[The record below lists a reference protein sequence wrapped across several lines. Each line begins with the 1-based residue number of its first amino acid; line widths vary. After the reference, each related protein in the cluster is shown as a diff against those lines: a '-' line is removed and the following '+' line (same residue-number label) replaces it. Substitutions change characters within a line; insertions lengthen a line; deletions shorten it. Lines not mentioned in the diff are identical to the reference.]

1 MRYNEGCS
9 TLTRRFNME
18 IIKVEPTPSPN
29 TMKIIL
35 SEKRQDNHS
44 KTYTE
49 VTDSQP
55 HFINAILQVKGVKSV
70 FHVLDFIAVDKAPKA
85 DWETVLPLVT
95 ATLNQD
101 QQQSDTTQP
110 EPDAHFGEV
119 KAEVLKFKNIPYQV
133 KLTTPKEEKRQQLSD
148 IFVNAM
154 LEAQKPHDN
163 VVFLRKWETL
173 GVRYGDLDDVMQ
185 SVVEEINALYPEH
198 VLNLLVQEAK
208 NTDVTVPQKQYEHV
222 TLETYQQEIDWKARL
237 RMLKSFPT
245 PTSDDYPLLDYALN
259 EDKVPLR
266 REAVVL
272 LSMIE
277 DRETLPYL
285 YKGLHDKSPAVRR
298 TAGDSLSDLGF
309 KEALPEMEKAL
320 DDPQKIVRWRAAM
333 FLFDEGGPEQ
343 LATLK
348 AHQNDP
354 AYEVKLQI
362 EMAITRIE
370 NGEAALGSV
379 WKQIANR
386 NQ

>member
-1 MRYNEGCS
+1 
-9 TLTRRFNME
+9 ME
-18 IIKVEPTPSPN
+18 IMKVEPTPSPN

-44 KTYTE
+44 NTYTQVAE
-49 VTDSQP
+49 GQP
-55 HFINAILQVKGVKSV
+55 HFINAILQVEGVKSV
-70 FHVLDFIAVDKAPKA
+70 FYVLDFIAVDKTPKA

-95 ATLNQD
+95 ATLNHE
-101 QQQSDTTQP
+101 QQQDTPQP
-110 EPDAHFGEV
+110 EPDTHFGEV

-133 KLTTPKEEKRQQLSD
+133 KLTTSKEEKRQQLSD

-154 LEAQKPHDN
+154 LETQAPHDN

-173 GVRYGDLDDVMQ
+173 GIRYGDLDDVMQ
-185 SVVEEINALYPEH
+185 SVVEEVDALYPEH
-198 VLNLLVQEAK
+198 VLKQLVEEAK
-208 NTDVTVPQKQYEHV
+208 HTDVTVPQKQYAHV
-222 TLETYQQEIDWKARL
+222 TLEAYQQESEWKARL

-245 PTSDDYPLLDYALN
+245 PTQDDYPLLDYALN

-277 DRETLPYL
+277 DPATLPYL

-333 FLFDEGGPEQ
+333 FLFDEGEPDQ
-343 LATLK
+343 LPALK

-370 NGEAALGSV
+370 NGEEALGSV

>member
-49 VTDSQP
+49 VSDSQP

-70 FHVLDFIAVDKAPKA
+70 FHVLDFIAVDKVPKA

-110 EPDAHFGEV
+110 EPDTHFGEV

-154 LEAQKPHDN
+154 LEAQQPHDN

>member
-49 VTDSQP
+49 VSDSQP

-70 FHVLDFIAVDKAPKA
+70 FHVLDFIAVDKVPKA

-110 EPDAHFGEV
+110 EPDTHFGEV

-154 LEAQKPHDN
+154 LEAQQPHDN

-343 LATLK
+343 LTTLK

>member
-95 ATLNQD
+95 ATLNQN

-110 EPDAHFGEV
+110 ESDTHFGEV

-154 LEAQKPHDN
+154 LEAQQPHDN

>member
-49 VTDSQP
+49 VSDSQP

-110 EPDAHFGEV
+110 EPDTQFGEV

-154 LEAQKPHDN
+154 LEAQQPHDN

>member
-9 TLTRRFNME
+9 TLTRRFNMD

-44 KTYTE
+44 KTYTK
-49 VTDSQP
+49 VSDGQP
-55 HFINAILQVKGVKSV
+55 HFINAILQVEGVKSV
-70 FHVLDFIAVDKAPKA
+70 FHVLDFIAVDKTPKA

-101 QQQSDTTQP
+101 QQQSDMTQP
-110 EPDAHFGEV
+110 EPDTHFGEV

-133 KLTTPKEEKRQQLSD
+133 KLTTPQEEKRQQLSD
-148 IFVNAM
+148 MFVNAM
-154 LEAQKPHDN
+154 IETQEPHDN

-173 GVRYGDLDDVMQ
+173 GVRYGDLEDVMQ
-185 SVVEEINALYPEH
+185 SVVEEVNALYPEQ
-198 VLNLLVQEAK
+198 VLNQLVEEAK

-222 TLETYQQEIDWKARL
+222 TLETYQQEVDWKARL

-370 NGEAALGSV
+370 NGEEALGSV

-386 NQ
+386 HQ

>member
-1 MRYNEGCS
+1 
-9 TLTRRFNME
+9 
-18 IIKVEPTPSPN
+18 
-29 TMKIIL
+29 
-35 SEKRQDNHS
+35 
-44 KTYTE
+44 
-49 VTDSQP
+49 
-55 HFINAILQVKGVKSV
+55 
-70 FHVLDFIAVDKAPKA
+70 
-85 DWETVLPLVT
+85 
-95 ATLNQD
+95 
-101 QQQSDTTQP
+101 
-110 EPDAHFGEV
+110 
-119 KAEVLKFKNIPYQV
+119 
-133 KLTTPKEEKRQQLSD
+133 
-148 IFVNAM
+148 
-154 LEAQKPHDN
+154 
-163 VVFLRKWETL
+163 
-173 GVRYGDLDDVMQ
+173 
-185 SVVEEINALYPEH
+185 
-198 VLNLLVQEAK
+198 

>member
-1 MRYNEGCS
+1 
-9 TLTRRFNME
+9 ME

-44 KTYTE
+44 NTYTQ
-49 VTDSQP
+49 VTDGQP
-55 HFINAILQVKGVKSV
+55 HFINAILQVEGVKSV
-70 FHVLDFIAVDKAPKA
+70 FYVLDFIAVDKTPKA

-95 ATLNQD
+95 ATLNHDHQED
-101 QQQSDTTQP
+101 DTRNP
-110 EPDAHFGEV
+110 EPDTHFGEV

-133 KLTTPKEEKRQQLSD
+133 KLTTAQEEKRQQLSD

-154 LEAQKPHDN
+154 LETQAPEDN

-173 GVRYGDLDDVMQ
+173 GIRYGDLDEVMQ
-185 SVVEEINALYPEH
+185 SVVEEVYALYPEH
-198 VLNLLVQEAK
+198 VLHQLVEEAK

-222 TLETYQQEIDWKARL
+222 TLETYQQEPDWKARL

-245 PTSDDYPLLDYALN
+245 PTHEDYPLLDYALN

-277 DRETLPYL
+277 DQATLPYL
-285 YKGLHDKSPAVRR
+285 FKGLHDKSPAVRR

-333 FLFDEGGPEQ
+333 FLFDEGGLEQ
-343 LATLK
+343 LPALK

-370 NGEAALGSV
+370 NGEEALGSV

>member
-1 MRYNEGCS
+1 
-9 TLTRRFNME
+9 ME

-95 ATLNQD
+95 ATLHQD

-110 EPDAHFGEV
+110 EPDTHFGEI

-133 KLTTPKEEKRQQLSD
+133 KLTTPKEENRQQLSD

-154 LEAQKPHDN
+154 LEAQQPHDN

-309 KEALPEMEKAL
+309 KEALPEMEKEMEKAL

>member
-95 ATLNQD
+95 ATLNQN

-110 EPDAHFGEV
+110 EPDTHFGEV

-154 LEAQKPHDN
+154 LEAQQPHDN

-208 NTDVTVPQKQYEHV
+208 NTDVTVPQKQYEYV

>member
-1 MRYNEGCS
+1 
-9 TLTRRFNME
+9 ME

-95 ATLNQD
+95 ATLNQN

-110 EPDAHFGEV
+110 EPDTHFGEV

-154 LEAQKPHDN
+154 LEAQQPHDN

-237 RMLKSFPT
+237 RMLKYFPT

>member
-70 FHVLDFIAVDKAPKA
+70 FHVLDFIAVDKATKA

-95 ATLNQD
+95 ATLNQN

-110 EPDAHFGEV
+110 EPDTHFGEV

-154 LEAQKPHDN
+154 LEAQQPHDN

>member
-49 VTDSQP
+49 VSDSQP

-70 FHVLDFIAVDKAPKA
+70 FHVLDFIAVDKVPKA

-110 EPDAHFGEV
+110 EPDTHFGEV

-154 LEAQKPHDN
+154 LEAQQPHDN

-259 EDKVPLR
+259 EDKMPLR

>member
-110 EPDAHFGEV
+110 EPHTHFGEV

-154 LEAQKPHDN
+154 LEAQQPHDN

-343 LATLK
+343 LVTLK

>member
-343 LATLK
+343 LVTLK